1 MVHVVKKV
9 SYVLTLTSFGEVGLV
24 WMLGEKAPSIV
35 RIFLPRKGLKIQ
47 DIIHLYFPGAVRGS
61 HEIIDQ
67 ISLEIQ
73 EYLSGVPVVFS
84 PENPPSP
91 PFPKGGEG
99 GFSFESLDMSGCS
112 EFRRKV
118 LLQNRQIPRGF
129 VSTYGHLADK
139 LSLPK
144 GARAV
149 GKALRGNP
157 FPLIIPCHR
166 IVRVNGALGGYG
178 GGLGMKIALLEMEG
192 VAFGAGGRV
201 SPACF
206 W

>member
-1 MVHVVKKV
+1 MNHKKMV

-24 WMLGEKAPSIV
+24 WVLGEKAPSIV
-35 RIFLPRKGLKIQ
+35 RIFLPMEGLKMQ
-47 DIIHLYFPGAVRGS
+47 DIIHHGSPHFTGAVRQS

-73 EYLSGVPVVFS
+73 EYLSGAPVVFS
-84 PENPPSP
+84 LEN
-91 PFPKGGEG
+91 
-99 GFSFESLDMSGCS
+99 LDMSGCS
-112 EFRRKV
+112 EFQRRV
-118 LLQNRQIPRGF
+118 LLQNRRIPRGF
-129 VSTYGHLADK
+129 VSTYGRMADK

-149 GKALRGNP
+149 GNALAGNP
-157 FPLIIPCHR
+157 FPIIIPCHR
-166 IVRVNGALGGYG
+166 IVRVNGAPGGYG

>member
-1 MVHVVKKV
+1 ML

-24 WMLGEKAPSIV
+24 WVLREKAPSLV
-35 RIFLPRKGLKIQ
+35 RIFLPMEGLKMQ
-47 DIIHLYFPGAVRGS
+47 DIIHHGSPHFTGAVRQS
-61 HEIIDQ
+61 HEIIEQ

-73 EYLSGVPVVFS
+73 EYLSGAPVVFS
-84 PENPPSP
+84 FEN
-91 PFPKGGEG
+91 
-99 GFSFESLDMSGCS
+99 LDMSGCN
-112 EFRRKV
+112 EFQRKV

-129 VSTYGHLADK
+129 ISTYARLADK

-149 GKALRGNP
+149 GNALAGNP

-166 IVRVNGALGGYG
+166 VIRANGELGGYG
-178 GGLGMKIALLEMEG
+178 GGPGMKRALLEMEG